1 MNTLHELVWWRN
13 RLTVILSLMEA
24 EQTCAPNGIRWTH
37 SVPFCWRAAK
47 ICGYDCV
54 YLLDTVP
61 SSDSQS
67 VSLTIYW
74 VWIFFCTV
82 ISNWMFYCQSLHYD
96 LNNVLLIHRN
106 IFAKLFLKQHSDGL
120 EHEKNVHKY
129 EQGFITWNQ
138 TAKLL
143 TKLASLYPV
152 SWSQLE

>member
-120 EHEKNVHKY
+120 EHEKMFTNMNKDLSREIRQQNFWQNWHPCILFREV
-129 EQGFITWNQ
+129 N
-138 TAKLL
+138 
-143 TKLASLYPV
+143 
-152 SWSQLE
+152 